1 MAASQLPACPAIA
14 ASRRRQRKA
23 NVFEQFTPEYGI
35 SPFDV
40 DLSPA
45 NGNAVGQEENGVAP
59 KSGAAPKNG
68 ASKKNGVDKSQIR
81 KGNKVNLRLRSLLK
95 DDTGEQEM
103 EMYPDHSLEAAEQVA
118 DRRSY
123 SKLSEEA
130 RRKANL
136 AVSADDES
144 EGEEVGAGRAVD
156 KKGKG
161 PRATVEEEAAT
172 SNMVTLASTSS
183 RVVRAPPRRRV
194 RATVKETGS
203 DSISTYVK
211 SLGQHELLHQ
221 ADEVLLGRQVRILM
235 GLEDKRQKLEE
246 ELLRAPTFA
255 QWAVAT
261 NHTVPTLKRQ
271 IRRSQRAKAALIQGN
286 LRLVVSVARQAV
298 KKSPLR
304 QGGNSIEFQ
313 DACQQGIIGLTRATE
328 KFDPELGFR
337 FSTYATWWIQ
347 KEVARNVSEQSRTM
361 RVPQSA
367 IKKINDIRI
376 AERVLMAELGRRPHN
391 DELAERVGMSAKKLA
406 FYQRSAQQV
415 GSLDKKIDARK
426 GKGSMSTGGDSADG
440 ATMDRFVRDTE
451 HPSPSELFD
460 QQMFKDDIRRLVKT
474 LSPREQAVI
483 RLRFGLD
490 DGKPL
495 GLADISA
502 KFGVE
507 VAKIK
512 KIEARALLKMRQ
524 PDRSHVV
531 RAYMSDDT

>member
-1 MAASQLPACPAIA
+1 MATPPCCDPSCNERNRARYRRRRAAIWSPGPIAILAVAAIVAASTGEWPAAVPTPVDAFATTFRPPPPPPVQPQLLSPALGAVHKRSGNHNPSSRGAAAIA

-23 NVFEQFTPEYGI
+23 NVFEQFTPEYSI

-45 NGNAVGQEENGVAP
+45 NGHVNGQDENGVAP

-161 PRATVEEEAAT
+161 PRATVEEEEAT

-235 GLEDKRQKLEE
+235 GLEDKRQELEE

-261 NHTVPTLKRQ
+261 NHTVLLVW
-271 IRRSQRAKAALIQGN
+271 RRH
-286 LRLVVSVARQAV
+286 
-298 KKSPLR
+298 
-304 QGGNSIEFQ
+304 
-313 DACQQGIIGLTRATE
+313 T
-328 KFDPELGFR
+328 
-337 FSTYATWWIQ
+337 
-347 KEVARNVSEQSRTM
+347 
-361 RVPQSA
+361 
-367 IKKINDIRI
+367 
-376 AERVLMAELGRRPHN
+376 
-391 DELAERVGMSAKKLA
+391 
-406 FYQRSAQQV
+406 
-415 GSLDKKIDARK
+415 
-426 GKGSMSTGGDSADG
+426 
-440 ATMDRFVRDTE
+440 
-451 HPSPSELFD
+451 
-460 QQMFKDDIRRLVKT
+460 
-474 LSPREQAVI
+474 
-483 RLRFGLD
+483 
-490 DGKPL
+490 
-495 GLADISA
+495 
-502 KFGVE
+502 
-507 VAKIK
+507 
-512 KIEARALLKMRQ
+512 
-524 PDRSHVV
+524 
-531 RAYMSDDT
+531 